1 MFVEI
6 SQRLFSEIMP
16 AFTEM
21 AEMFIMK
28 TKNSEKRA
36 LLSRGYTSDFLLAMV
51 MRFFLKIVASPAR
64 GENRMCSHP
73 RTGDATDEKIAEKNR
88 EKFNELNFLRQNH
101 GLRQRVATQ
110 AIFAARWRRD
120 NFKKSHHHRK
130 QKIARVAAAL
140 MFSMKYSRGALSI
153 VDKIENWKNTKR
165 KKTTSVDE
173 KKDEVKLHA
182 ALVITFWANCEP
194 RRDT

>member
-1 MFVEI
+1 MI
-6 SQRLFSEIMP
+6 P
-16 AFTEM
+16 
-21 AEMFIMK
+21 
-28 TKNSEKRA
+28 
-36 LLSRGYTSDFLLAMV
+36 LSRGYMSDFLLAIV

-140 MFSMKYSRGALSI
+140 FF
-153 VDKIENWKNTKR
+153 
-165 KKTTSVDE
+165 
-173 KKDEVKLHA
+173 
-182 ALVITFWANCEP
+182 ALVGLTLYCYKLNCCKNE
-194 RRDT
+194 

>member
-1 MFVEI
+1 
-6 SQRLFSEIMP
+6 
-16 AFTEM
+16 
-21 AEMFIMK
+21 
-28 TKNSEKRA
+28 
-36 LLSRGYTSDFLLAMV
+36 MV

-101 GLRQRVATQ
+101 GLPQRVATQ

-130 QKIARVAAAL
+130 QKIAPVAAAL
-140 MFSMKYSRGALSI
+140 EGKETCLRL
-153 VDKIENWKNTKR
+153 
-165 KKTTSVDE
+165 TSDE
-173 KKDEVKLHA
+173 KPFL
-182 ALVITFWANCEP
+182 F
-194 RRDT
+194 

>member
-1 MFVEI
+1 
-6 SQRLFSEIMP
+6 
-16 AFTEM
+16 
-21 AEMFIMK
+21 
-28 TKNSEKRA
+28 
-36 LLSRGYTSDFLLAMV
+36 
-51 MRFFLKIVASPAR
+51 
-64 GENRMCSHP
+64 MCSHP

-140 MFSMKYSRGALSI
+140 MLKFLF
-153 VDKIENWKNTKR
+153 
-165 KKTTSVDE
+165 
-173 KKDEVKLHA
+173 LHS
-182 ALVITFWANCEP
+182 FFKQF
-194 RRDT
+194 

>member
-1 MFVEI
+1 
-6 SQRLFSEIMP
+6 
-16 AFTEM
+16 
-21 AEMFIMK
+21 
-28 TKNSEKRA
+28 
-36 LLSRGYTSDFLLAMV
+36 
-51 MRFFLKIVASPAR
+51 
-64 GENRMCSHP
+64 MCSHP

-140 MFSMKYSRGALSI
+140 KQNNNTK
-153 VDKIENWKNTKR
+153 DKINKMKN
-165 KKTTSVDE
+165 
-173 KKDEVKLHA
+173 KL
-182 ALVITFWANCEP
+182 I
-194 RRDT
+194 